1 MRRHEPR
8 KRLVLVVEGDPLLRR
23 NAVGML
29 QDGGYEVLE
38 AGDTDAALQLLEALG
53 DEVVALFTDLDVSGS
68 RAGLALTQATYE
80 RWPHIRYFLR
90 DADIRDSGPFI
101 DKPNHV

>member
-53 DEVVALFTDLDVSGS
+53 DEVVALFTNLDVSGS
-68 RAGLALTQATYE
+68 RAGLALTKATCE
-80 RWPHIRYFLR
+80 RWPHIRYFVR
-90 DADIRDSGPFI
+90 DTDIRDNGPFL
-101 DKPNHV
+101 DKPSHL

>member
-1 MRRHEPR
+1 MRRHEPC

-53 DEVVALFTDLDVSGS
+53 DEVVALFTDLDMS
-68 RAGLALTQATYE
+68 RSRDGLALTQTTHK
-80 RWPHIRYFLR
+80 RWPHVRYFLR
-90 DADIRDSGPFI
+90 DADIPDSGHFI
-101 DKPNHV
+101 DKPNHI

>member
-53 DEVVALFTDLDVSGS
+53 DEVVALFTTLDVSGS

-90 DADIRDSGPFI
+90 DTDIRDSGPFL
-101 DKPNHV
+101 DKPNHL